1 MAIVDMQDGVKLPAD
16 LWEFYTEM
24 AQRQHVTPGQLI
36 LDMLTR
42 FAHDS
47 SGQRLSYT
55 ATLPGDPLLDHHSP
69 RRESLDD
76 LEPILATLMDEYS
89 GLFHRL
95 AQ

>member
-1 MAIVDMQDGVKLPAD
+1 MQNGVKLPAD
-16 LWEFYTEM
+16 LWKFYTEM

-42 FAHDS
+42 FAHDN

-55 ATLPGDPLLDHHSP
+55 ATLPGDPLLDLLDHHSP